1 MAGAVALALFKEKT
15 VVFLSR
21 ENIQLCYPADD
32 KRISRL
38 PDVIFAQPKLNG
50 ERCRVEWFDNEP
62 ILLSSYGNE
71 FKYLDHI
78 KDALKRLPVQ
88 RPWDGELY
96 VHGWS
101 RERIHSAVSR
111 KKNSNNDSAS
121 IQFHI
126 FDVQDTVR
134 LQIKRNEILADLF
147 KINESDALE
156 VVPTAVIDKKDW
168 LSVCTFYI
176 QEGYEG
182 IILRHPGAL
191 YQNKRLSTILKF
203 KPTEHDTYQIV
214 GVAQEVSQH
223 GELKESLGSF
233 LVTSDE
239 GTVFRVG
246 TGPSL
251 TKELREHYW
260 KVRESLPGKMLKVKH
275 ELLRTTND
283 IPIACV
289 AVEVI

>member
-1 MAGAVALALFKEKT
+1 MT
-15 VVFLSR
+15 FLQR

-38 PDVIFAQPKLNG
+38 PNIILVQPKLNG

-78 KDALKRLPVQ
+78 KAALKRLPVQ

-147 KINESDALE
+147 KLNESDALE

-182 IILRHPGAL
+182 IILRDPRAL

-214 GVAQEVSQH
+214 GVAQEVSQY

>member
-1 MAGAVALALFKEKT
+1 MT
-15 VVFLSR
+15 FLQR

-38 PDVIFAQPKLNG
+38 PDIILVQPKLNG

-78 KDALKRLPVQ
+78 KAALKRLPVQ

-147 KINESDALE
+147 KLNESDALE

-182 IILRHPGAL
+182 IILRDPRAL

-214 GVAQEVSQH
+214 GVAQEVSQY

>member
-1 MAGAVALALFKEKT
+1 MA
-15 VVFLSR
+15 FLSR
-21 ENIQLCYPADD
+21 SGIQLCYPADD
-32 KRISRL
+32 KRIAKL
-38 PDVIFAQPKLNG
+38 PDVIFVQPKLNG

-62 ILLSSYGNE
+62 VLLSSYGNE

-78 KDALKRLPVQ
+78 KESLMRLPVQ

-101 RERIHSAVSR
+101 RERIHSVVSR
-111 KKNSNNDSAS
+111 KKNSNADVGEM
-121 IQFHI
+121 QFHV
-126 FDVQDTVR
+126 FDVQDMVR
-134 LQIKRNEILADLF
+134 TQTKRNELLAQLF
-147 KINESDALE
+147 IDNESSALE
-156 VVPTAVIDKKDW
+156 VVPTTVIDKNDW

-176 QEGYEG
+176 TEGYEG
-182 IILRHPGAL
+182 IILRDPRAL
-191 YQNKRLSTILKF
+191 YQNKRLSTVLKF